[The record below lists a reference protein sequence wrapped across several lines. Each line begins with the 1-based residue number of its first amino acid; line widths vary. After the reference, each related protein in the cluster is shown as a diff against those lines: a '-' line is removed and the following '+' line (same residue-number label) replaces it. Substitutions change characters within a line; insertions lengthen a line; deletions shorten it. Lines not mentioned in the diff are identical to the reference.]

1 MIAWRLIKLLHAF
14 DRRRLL
20 QRLGQDHV
28 FVEELIE
35 VGLQGG
41 QLVIGR
47 RFRIGMRMG
56 MGIGLGHGGVPHDRK
71 GRS

>member
-1 MIAWRLIKLLHAF
+1 
-14 DRRRLL
+14 
-20 QRLGQDHV
+20 
-28 FVEELIE
+28 
-35 VGLQGG
+35 
-41 QLVIGR
+41 VIGR